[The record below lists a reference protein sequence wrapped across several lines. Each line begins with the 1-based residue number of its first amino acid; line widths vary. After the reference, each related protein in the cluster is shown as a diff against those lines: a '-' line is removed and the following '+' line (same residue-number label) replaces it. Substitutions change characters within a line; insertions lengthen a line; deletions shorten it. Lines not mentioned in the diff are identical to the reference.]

1 LAQSDAAFERWVT
14 QLQAEPPDDFVARR
28 SAAVRDLRKQGE
40 RDLAAR
46 VAALRRPPLS
56 VWAANRLHEVSPRE
70 LEDLLAAGSRLRDAQ
85 FATLEGRSGGGG
97 AREFGVLVSAHSA
110 AVAAAVDAA
119 VGFLAGSGR
128 DASDP
133 VRRRLQG
140 TLREASLGG
149 PDRQAALAEGR
160 LTSDLEPEG
169 FGGFG
174 DLVPMPAPSPAEAPE
189 PAAEAETAAAA
200 REARRAADEQQQKAR
215 DARSEAQALRA
226 EAERLEREAQE
237 AANRA
242 TEAERRAAA
251 EEDQAEAREQ
261 EARSHEAGG

>member
-1 LAQSDAAFERWVT
+1 MA
-14 QLQAEPPDDFVARR
+14 QLQTEPPDDFVARR
-28 SAAVRDLRKQGE
+28 TAAVRDLRKQGE

-85 FATLEGRSGGGG
+85 FAALEGRSGGGG

-119 VGFLAGSGR
+119 IGFLAGSGR

-160 LTSDLEPEG
+160 LTADLEPEG

-174 DLVPMPAPSPAEAPE
+174 DLVPMPAAARAEAAEVAEVAAGE
-189 PAAEAETAAAA
+189 PDTAAAA
-200 REARRAADEQQQKAR
+200 REARRAADEQQKKAR
-215 DARSEAQALRA
+215 DARSEAQALRR

-242 TEAERRAAA
+242 SEAEREAAT
-251 EEDQAEAREQ
+251 EEEQAEALEQ
-261 EARSHEAGG
+261 EAQSHEAGG

>member
-1 LAQSDAAFERWVT
+1 MT

-28 SAAVRDLRKQGE
+28 AAAVRDLRKQGE

-56 VWAANRLHEVSPRE
+56 VWAANRLHEVSPGE

-85 FATLEGRSGGGG
+85 FAALEGRSGGGG

-110 AVAAAVDAA
+110 AIAAAVEAA
-119 VGFLAGSGR
+119 IGFLAGSGR

-174 DLVPMPAPSPAEAPE
+174 DLVPTPAPAAAPAEAPE
-189 PAAEAETAAAA
+189 ADVEPDTAAAA
-200 REARRAADEQQQKAR
+200 REARRAADEQQRKAQ
-215 DARSEAQALRA
+215 DARSEAGALRA

-242 TEAERRAAA
+242 SEAERRAAA
-251 EEDQAEAREQ
+251 EEEQAEALEQ